1 MTTKTHSTAIRQTA
15 VRIAAVAVLA
25 LFLALT
31 LHSAGATYSTGGP
44 ITISQSAYVKLCKS
58 TGGTASSSG
67 SKTICS
73 YAGGPVSTCDFKTK
87 TCRDVFQAVT
97 PTDPG
102 NGNAVGG
109 DQAMQIANRTR

>member
-1 MTTKTHSTAIRQTA
+1 MTTKTHPSAIGQTA
-15 VRIAAVAVLA
+15 VRLAAVAVLA
-25 LFLALT
+25 LLVALA

-73 YAGGPVSTCDFKTK
+73 YAGGPISTCDFKTK
-87 TCRDVFQAVT
+87 MCRDVFQAVT
-97 PTDPG
+97 PTAPG
-102 NGNAVGG
+102 NVGPSSDG
-109 DQAMQIANRTR
+109 QTMRIANRSR